1 MTTVSIAP
9 DSHAAW
15 MRLIIAIAIGT
26 IGNAGMWIVSVALPP
41 VQADFGVSRA
51 DASFPYTLTLLGFAV
66 GGVLMGR
73 LSDRFGIML
82 PLLIGTTSIGLG
94 YVGAA
99 LSGSIVQFSLAQ
111 GVFIGLLGSSAT
123 FGPLIANTSL
133 WFEKRRG
140 IAVALVSCGNYLAGA
155 IWPPI
160 IQYFFDT
167 VGWRTTYI
175 GFGIFSVVAMLPLAL
190 MLRGRPPAH
199 SVTVTVSDKRP
210 LAMTTTGLTS
220 NQLQLML
227 SIAGVACCVAMSMP
241 QVHIVAYC
249 ADLGYGAALGA
260 QMLAIM
266 LGLGLVSRLATG
278 WIADKVGGL
287 KALLIGVSLQGLALI
302 LFIPFDGLLSLFLI
316 SALFGLVQGGIVPAY
331 AIIVREYFPPRE
343 AGAKVG
349 MVLMATLLGMAFG
362 GWLSGKIF
370 DLTGSYTSAF
380 ANGVAWNILNICIL
394 VWLLHRQR
402 QRLVPA

>member
-1 MTTVSIAP
+1 M
-9 DSHAAW
+9 
-15 MRLIIAIAIGT
+15 AIGT
-26 IGNAGMWIVSVALPP
+26 IGNGGMWIVSVALPP
-41 VQADFGVSRA
+41 VQAEFGVTRA
-51 DASFPYTLTLLGFAV
+51 DASLPYTLTLLGFAF

-94 YVGAA
+94 YIAA
-99 LSGSIVQFSLAQ
+99 GMSGSLWQFSLAQ

-140 IAVALVSCGNYLAGA
+140 IAVALVSSGNYLAGA
-155 IWPPI
+155 IWPPVV
-160 IQYFFDT
+160 QYFFDT

-175 GFGIFSVVAMLPLAL
+175 GFGVFSVLAMLPLAL

-199 SVTVTVSDKRP
+199 SAVGTP
-210 LAMTTTGLTS
+210 LVDRVPAINSIGITS
-220 NQLQLML
+220 NQLLVML
-227 SIAGVACCVAMSMP
+227 AVAGVACCVAMSMP

-249 ADLGYGAALGA
+249 ADLGYGAARGA
-260 QMLAIM
+260 QMLSIM
-266 LGLGLVSRLATG
+266 LGLGLISRLATG
-278 WIADKVGGL
+278 WISDRIGGL
-287 KALLIGVSLQGLALI
+287 RALLVGTSLQGLALL
-302 LFIPFDGLLSLFLI
+302 LFIPFDGLASLYLI

-331 AIIVREYFPPRE
+331 AMIVREYFSPRE

-349 MVLMATLLGMAFG
+349 IVLMSTLLGMAFG

-370 DLTGSYTSAF
+370 DVTGSYDAAF
-380 ANGVAWNILNICIL
+380 ANGVAWNVLNLCI
-394 VWLLHRQR
+394 VGWLLRR
-402 QRLVPA
+402 RARTMAMAA